1 MFLTMNIYFSV
12 GEKIV
17 KGRTTCPKCKHEFVL
32 DVEKDK
38 ETYKVTCPNCNNDF
52 TIKISSYDPNE
63 KGECSWEEH
72 GEPRKT
78 ILSSIKPRTNKP
90 MIAAVLLIIVFCMGL
105 TTAVFSETFVETS
118 LDIASEMGIKGT
130 VELLVTDQM
139 NQSIE
144 NVNITID
151 GRTGNITVEG
161 LFHLENVTLGKQ
173 TAEIYAEGY
182 NKLSYEI
189 LVLPVITTYHEIK
202 MEEGTEEKTIP
213 FDALGCSLIF
223 AILSVFALF
232 GAVSCLKRKHFDV
245 AVAGSIIGL
254 FSFGFFTIGAI
265 ISIIAFVII
274 LKCKE
279 EFDDGKKGKTF

>member
-1 MFLTMNIYFSV
+1 V
-12 GEKIV
+12 KKIV

-32 DVEKDK
+32 DVEEDK

-52 TIKISSYDPNE
+52 TIKTSSCNPNE

-189 LVLPVITTYHEIK
+189 LVLPIITTYHEIK
-202 MEEGTEEKTIP
+202 MEKGAEEKIIP

-245 AVAGSIIGL
+245 AIAGSIISI
-254 FSFGFFTIGAI
+254 FSFGFFMIGAI
-265 ISIIAFVII
+265 ISIIAVII
-274 LKCKE
+274 IMKCKE